1 MKKTNNVTQRTTTPE
16 RLETIR
22 LIKSLTPEELQKV
35 IIAIDILQEDET
47 IASVQELMAK
57 VTERLAQ
64 AN

>member
-1 MKKTNNVTQRTTTPE
+1 MKNTNNVTQRTTTPE

-35 IIAIDILQEDET
+35 SLAIDILLEDDT
-47 IASVQELMAK
+47 ISSVQELMTK
-57 VTERLAQ
+57 VTERSAQ